1 MKRIRLALAT
11 AVAGLA
17 LVASLLGAGHSD
29 GSVEAGKG
37 KVRLPHVA
45 PRPCVTCW

>member
-37 KVRLPHVA
+37 RLPHVT